1 MKIKNTIVNFH
12 VIPNEQWMEDIIVLL
27 KSKFQMIGTTELL
40 EFYYGNHAL
49 ENACHITV
57 DDGDISVYSILFPL
71 IKKYQIPISIYVS
84 PHAVLTGEN
93 FWFQEI
99 KGYDYKQFLQF
110 YQGLKGRR
118 QEFINEKQVSGIL
131 KTLQVDEINDIIA
144 SYKKKF
150 NIPDKKRMGMDLK
163 QVQELTKSGLVTI
176 GAHTLHHP
184 ILKNETEERVKWEI
198 QESVTQLSELLN
210 QDICCFAYPNGIPG
224 LDFGPREMGYLKD
237 VNIKLAFST
246 ESKNFN
252 KTFDPLSIPR
262 RGVTKGSKHFVYTKL
277 LLGDYW
283 EVLKGMLKPNQEK
296 DFRS

>member
-12 VIPNEQWMEDIIVLL
+12 VIPNEKWMENIILL
-27 KSKFQMIGTTELL
+27 MKSKFQMIGTTELL
-40 EFYYGNHAL
+40 GFYYDNQML

-57 DDGDISVYSILFPL
+57 DDGDISVYSTLFPL
-71 IKKYQIPISIYVS
+71 IKKHHIPISIYVS
-84 PHAVLTGEN
+84 PHAIKTGKN

-99 KGYDYKQFLQF
+99 KGYDYKEFLHY
-110 YQGLKGRR
+110 YQGLKSQK

-163 QVQELTKSGLVTI
+163 QVQELNKSGLVTI
-176 GAHTLHHP
+176 GAHTMNHP
-184 ILKNETEERVKWEI
+184 ILKNETDDRVAWEI
-198 QESVTQLSELLN
+198 KDSVTQLSDLLN

-224 LDFGPREMGYLKD
+224 LDFDQREMGFLRE

-262 RGVTKGSKHFVYTKL
+262 RGVTKGSKNFVYSKL

-283 EVLKGMLKPNQEK
+283 EILKGMFKPNQEK